1 MSELKI
7 QMWFVDDVKPYELN
21 AKIHSEEQV
30 AKIAESIAR
39 FGWDQPIVVD
49 KNGVIIKGHGR
60 RLAAIKLGLIEV
72 PVLVRDDLNE
82 EQVKAARLADN
93 RVAIGDIDADLLKL
107 ELQSINIEFLED
119 IFDSKELEFMQAD
132 LSEMNVDVI
141 VDDLDSAVA
150 EQQRHT
156 ANAVSE
162 SNEKPIRI
170 DKVLGFSEV
179 SGKESR
185 SIHYFMAIAEDATG
199 LEGKDAFVTYIS
211 KLVESA

>member
-7 QMWFVDDVKPYELN
+7 QMWIVDDVKPYELN

-107 ELQSINIEFLED
+107 EL
-119 IFDSKELEFMQAD
+119 EFMQAD

>member
-1 MSELKI
+1 MSELNI
-7 QMWFVDDVKPYELN
+7 QMWIIDDVKPYELN
-21 AKIHSEEQV
+21 AKIHNDAQV
-30 AKIAESIAR
+30 AKIAESISR

-72 PVLVRDDLNE
+72 PVLVRDDLDE

-93 RVAIGDIDADLLKL
+93 RVAIGDIDADLLKMEL
-107 ELQSINIEFLED
+107 EAINIDFLD
-119 IFDSKELEFMQAD
+119 GIFDSKELEFMQAD

-150 EQQRHT
+150 EQQQHT
-156 ANAVSE
+156 ANTVAE
-162 SNEKPIRI
+162 TNERMLRI

-179 SGKESR
+179 SGSEGR
-185 SIHYFMAIAEDATG
+185 SINYFMAIAEDKTG
-199 LEGKDAFVTYIS
+199 LEGKAAFLEYI
-211 KLVESA
+211 KNLMEEA